1 MIVKSRMS
9 RTIVGNTYLPN
20 FTKSK
25 SNSNSS
31 SGHNRNTIGNSKCYT
46 RNYSKSVTK
55 ILSPKSG
62 AGAGLGNVKDQMLPG
77 DPEQTSSMYKHL
89 KHPKTVNII
98 GCPMTFGQPYVGT
111 DFGPKLLRKAGLL
124 KCLASIGWRVHDNGD
139 LDFESV
145 AKSTKMSKNNPKA
158 KNSLIVGKGCEM
170 VANAVI
176 EAIDDGTFPL
186 LIGGDHSIAA
196 GSLAGLLKARP
207 NTGVIWVDAH
217 ADLNIPELSDSG
229 NMHGM
234 PVGLLMKGMVK
245 ENCMVEGFEWLDS
258 EEMKDVRLNPDS
270 IVYIGL
276 RDVDANERVILREK
290 GIKSFT
296 MFEVDKYG
304 IGGIMEQTLDYL
316 LEKDPDRPLHLS
328 YDIDAVDA
336 EIAQATG
343 TPVRGGL
350 TFREAHYVAEAV
362 ARSANLASAEIVEL
376 NPTLSNVDEANET
389 VNLGLGLVTSLMGKS
404 II

>member
-1 MIVKSRMS
+1 
-9 RTIVGNTYLPN
+9 
-20 FTKSK
+20 
-25 SNSNSS
+25 
-31 SGHNRNTIGNSKCYT
+31 
-46 RNYSKSVTK
+46 
-55 ILSPKSG
+55 
-62 AGAGLGNVKDQMLPG
+62 
-77 DPEQTSSMYKHL
+77 
-89 KHPKTVNII
+89 
-98 GCPMTFGQPYVGT
+98 MTFGQPYVGT

-304 IGGIMEQTLDYL
+304 IGGVMEQTLDYL

-343 TPVRGGL
+343 KLRYAQTR
-350 TFREAHYVAEAV
+350 
-362 ARSANLASAEIVEL
+362 
-376 NPTLSNVDEANET
+376 
-389 VNLGLGLVTSLMGKS
+389 
-404 II
+404 